1 MNNHLN
7 ALKKRYKDKKW
18 PRELI
23 TPKLIL
29 AQSAN
34 YFSRRQTTYE
44 VCNNTKNISACNGI
58 EPLKPAFPTQVTS
71 KANQTKLA
79 YNYNFNNSCKE
90 KSLQLDYGEWPQH
103 ANIMETSVS
112 LVKQPLNS
120 IGWKTQVKKLCLCR
134 NMANNSIKHIVA

>member
-7 ALKKRYKDKKW
+7 ALKKVQEQKW

-23 TPKLIL
+23 APKLIL
-29 AQSAN
+29 SRSAN
-34 YFSRRQTTYE
+34 YLIRRQPTYE

-79 YNYNFNNSCKE
+79 YNYNFKNSCKE
-90 KSLQLDYGEWPQH
+90 KSLQLYYGEWSQH
-103 ANIMETSVS
+103 ANIME
-112 LVKQPLNS
+112 
-120 IGWKTQVKKLCLCR
+120 
-134 NMANNSIKHIVA
+134 IKVFGL